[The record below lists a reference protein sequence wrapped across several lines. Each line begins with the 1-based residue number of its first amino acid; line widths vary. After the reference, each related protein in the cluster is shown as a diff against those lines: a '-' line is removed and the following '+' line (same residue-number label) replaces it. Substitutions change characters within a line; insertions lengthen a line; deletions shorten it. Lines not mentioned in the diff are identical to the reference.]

1 MPVYNGEK
9 YLAEA
14 IESILTQTF
23 ADFEFVI
30 VDDGSQDGSAAII
43 RDYAKRDERIRVI
56 RHERNQGVT
65 TARNSGIAASRGEF
79 IAAMDHDDIS
89 LPQRLEKQVDF
100 LQSHPDIGVVGTF
113 LQSVSQEMSR
123 LHLHEKPQQHA
134 LIVLRYSLGATPI
147 AGPTIMVR
155 RKTMLS
161 VGGYEESIKVADDRD
176 LFSRLFWQARF
187 ANLPEELYLHRR
199 YDQQTS
205 FKLLE
210 ERKREGFATRQRWLN
225 RLWGEAPPASI
236 DRLERLRDGT
246 KMGWRERRLLRRDVE
261 RLIDAMVAAKMLVA
275 SDMPMIEAELNRR
288 LESTT
293 PRLWQMFL
301 HWRRHH
307 FGR

>member
-100 LQSHPDIGVVGTF
+100 LQSHPGYWRGWHIPTVGV
-113 LQSVSQEMSR
+113 S
-123 LHLHEKPQQHA
+123 
-134 LIVLRYSLGATPI
+134 
-147 AGPTIMVR
+147 
-155 RKTMLS
+155 
-161 VGGYEESIKVADDRD
+161 
-176 LFSRLFWQARF
+176 
-187 ANLPEELYLHRR
+187 
-199 YDQQTS
+199 
-205 FKLLE
+205 
-210 ERKREGFATRQRWLN
+210 
-225 RLWGEAPPASI
+225 
-236 DRLERLRDGT
+236 
-246 KMGWRERRLLRRDVE
+246 RDV
-261 RLIDAMVAAKMLVA
+261 
-275 SDMPMIEAELNRR
+275 
-288 LESTT
+288 
-293 PRLWQMFL
+293 
-301 HWRRHH
+301 
-307 FGR
+307 